1 MKATNITPQET
12 NDLLKMAKSCRHY
25 SLCKDDILGCGVC
38 PSGLEKQYVS
48 FYPEGRMDLYA
59 ALCEKHI
66 PVTEKCLEI
75 VDSCNLCGKCD
86 YPCYFTQQLR
96 PAKVMKALKEYV
108 SNYLKEG
115 GKIVKTPDDELLLE
129 LKKIVGDYWATNDP
143 AIAIA
148 YHHDMCPHVEFKMPQ
163 YIVMPQTKE
172 EIAAVIKL
180 LNLRKIPFIVRGN
193 GASSH
198 GLTFTEGVVLDLHR
212 MKTIEFDEKNWSVKI
227 GAGVTAFEIQT
238 EAQKRGFR
246 VVTAEPS
253 ATVCANIMTTGLI
266 STFATA
272 YGIAGN
278 IFINAEFV
286 TKDGEIFDLNEIG
299 APNLFSYDYKLE
311 EAKPYA
317 ICVSVSLKLFPLT
330 ADEDAVIIPFES
342 LPEAIDFAKECA
354 VRRIGLAISIL
365 GQEFMSSFMTPTKNL
380 SKEARDVFIDKLGM
394 KYMTLIIGDTYDLK
408 CVREM
413 GKPVI
418 DQKLFKTL
426 LLGLPSLNSS
436 GCFELLEGLSSDEPF
451 SFLNIEQVND
461 LTEMA
466 LSPSSS
472 QIVQDMDED
481 LQPFFK
487 KLFERPEMTS
497 LVWLNTFRIISS
509 RFCRE
514 KPFVGFV
521 SYLPIDAPLIE
532 EMQNEIKKITDKHR
546 IKSELGFIT
555 PFDFGKR
562 CVWEYD
568 LYFDPLDA
576 DELTR
581 IQQATE
587 EAGALI
593 NKYCEKTGTIRQ
605 LRYIVNRGYCRM
617 ENLLY
622 I

>member
-1 MKATNITPQET
+1 MEITSATTNET
-12 NDLLKMAKSCRHY
+12 NKLLKMAKSCRHY
-25 SLCKDDILGCGVC
+25 SLCKVDILGCGVC
-38 PSGLEKQYVS
+38 ASGLEKRYAS

-59 ALCEKHI
+59 ALCENNI

-96 PAKVMKALKEYV
+96 PGKVMKALKEYV
-108 SNYLKEG
+108 SDYLKNG
-115 GKIVKTPDDELLLE
+115 GEVVKTPDDPMLME
-129 LKKIVGDYWATNDP
+129 LKKIVGDYWAANDP

-148 YHHDMCPHVEFKMPQ
+148 YHHDMCPHVDFKMPQ

-172 EIAAVIKL
+172 EIAAIIKL
-180 LNLRKIPFIVRGN
+180 LNSKNISYIVRGN

-198 GLTFTEGVVLDLHR
+198 GLTFSEGVVLDLHR
-212 MKTIEFDEKNWSVKI
+212 MNTIEFDEKNWSVKI
-227 GAGVTAFEIQT
+227 GAGVTAFEVQS

-246 VVTAEPS
+246 VNTAEPS
-253 ATVCANIMTTGLI
+253 ATVCANIMTNGLV
-266 STFATA
+266 STFSTA

-278 IFINAEFV
+278 NFINVEFV
-286 TKDGEIFDLNEIG
+286 TRDGEIFNLNDID
-299 APNLFSYDYKLE
+299 APNLFSYNYSLE
-311 EAKPYA
+311 EQQPYA
-317 ICVSVSLKLFPLT
+317 ICVSVSLKLFPIT
-330 ADEDAVIIPFES
+330 NDEDAVIIPFES
-342 LPEAIDFAKECA
+342 LPESIDFAKECA
-354 VRRIGLAISIL
+354 VRRIGLAISVL
-365 GQEFMSSFMTPTKNL
+365 GQEFMSSFMTPTRSL
-380 SKEARDVFIDKLGM
+380 AKEARDVFINKLGM
-394 KYMTLIIGDTYDLK
+394 KYMVLIIGDAYDLK

-451 SFLNIEQVND
+451 SYLNIEQVND

-472 QIVQDMDED
+472 QIVQGIDED

-521 SYLPIDAPLIE
+521 SYMPIDTSLIE
-532 EMQNEIKKITDKHR
+532 EMQNEIKKITDKHG

-576 DELTR
+576 DEITR
-581 IQQATE
+581 IQRATE
-587 EAGALI
+587 EVSVLI
-593 NKYCEKTGTIRQ
+593 DKYCEKTGTIRQ
-605 LRYIVNRGYCRM
+605 FRYIVNRGCCRM

-622 I
+622 T